1 MAEFNL
7 EGLLGNVFG
16 GGGNYLDEYLTPEQ
30 RAAMQRNAMLAASA
44 ALLKAGGEST
54 RRIGI
59 GEALGGAF
67 EAGQAGYEKAQTG
80 ALTQM
85 ALKQKLDEAKKAKDL
100 QKLIAGVFAPQAATR
115 GAAQDA
121 GMPVNPS
128 VARANQYR
136 QAAQMLA
143 MSGQGEQAMKY
154 EDLAQKLD
162 PRDEVQGGLTQLTD
176 QDGNPIMVQQFKSG
190 KIQTAP
196 GYGPARE
203 MVLQDVGGKL
213 IAIDKNATATGSEF
227 TLGMT
232 PYQQFQTNAELLK
245 LGMSREELNAKLK
258 NDAQRLSISE
268 RELALAVKR
277 FGLNEQEFVR
287 GNYQVEQAENGN
299 FVYVSKVPGMP
310 SIPVPGTGGK
320 QLSVGMT
327 PIQQADLAMQL
338 RRIGLSEAE
347 FDQKVKQDA
356 LKMGISQQELG
367 IALKRLDL
375 SMAEF
380 ARGNYEVKEADNGTF
395 MYVSKVPGMPAIPVM
410 GAGGN
415 PLTVGI
421 SATDQ
426 ARLNISLQQLGL
438 SKQEFDQKVKQDALR
453 MGIDQQNLGLALKR
467 YNLSAADFARGNYKV
482 QETETGFSYIPT
494 VPGLPTIPITGGGG
508 EPLKGKGG
516 ALTES
521 QSNAFGFA
529 QRMERVNGILAPLED
544 KGAYPGFGS
553 AIAGALPFVGG
564 TAQRS
569 VQSAD
574 VQRYQQAAN
583 DWIRAKLRKES
594 GAAIGVDEAKQEYS
608 TYFPMPNDKPANI
621 EQKRQAR
628 LLATEAMKTNAG
640 KTYTS
645 PAPVVPGAGGSGL
658 TWDPAQKK
666 FVNR

>member
-1 MAEFNL
+1 M
-7 EGLLGNVFG
+7 
-16 GGGNYLDEYLTPEQ
+16 
-30 RAAMQRNAMLAASA
+30 S
-44 ALLKAGGEST
+44 
-54 RRIGI
+54 
-59 GEALGGAF
+59 
-67 EAGQAGYEKAQTG
+67 
-80 ALTQM
+80 
-85 ALKQKLDEAKKAKDL
+85 LKQKMDEAKRAKEL
-100 QKLIAGVFAPQAATR
+100 NARLAGIMGTSGEMESPQTTANQLMQAGRAAFQAGDFTR
-115 GAAQDA
+115 AFDFYKQARE
-121 GMPVNPS
+121 VNP
-128 VARANQYR
+128 
-136 QAAQMLA
+136 
-143 MSGQGEQAMKY
+143 K
-154 EDLAQKLD
+154 
-162 PRDEVQGGLTQLTD
+162 DEVQGGLTQLTD
-176 QDGNPIMVQQFKSG
+176 ESGNPIMVQQFKSG
-190 KIQTAP
+190 KMVTAP
-196 GYGPARE
+196 GYGPPRE

-232 PYQQFQTNAELLK
+232 PYQKFQSDAELQK

-299 FVYVSKVPGMP
+299 FAYVSKVPGMP

-320 QLSVGMT
+320 QLSVGIS
-327 PIQQADLAMQL
+327 PAEQARLDISLQQL
-338 RRIGLSEAE
+338 GLSKQE

-375 SMAEF
+375 SMADF
-380 ARGNYEVKEADNGTF
+380 ARGNYQVEQAENGTF
-395 MYVSKVPGMPAIPVM
+395 MYVSKVPGLPAIPVL

-421 SATDQ
+421 SAAEQ

-467 YNLSAADFARGNYKV
+467 YNLSLSEFARGNYSVK
-482 QETETGFSYIPT
+482 ETEAGFSYVPT
-494 VPGLPTIPITGGGG
+494 VPGLPTIPIMGGGG

-529 QRMERVNGILAPLED
+529 QRMERVNGILAPLEAA
-544 KGAYPGFGS
+544 GSYPGVGS
-553 AIAGALPFVGG
+553 AVAGSIPFVGNF
-564 TAQRS
+564 TQRT

-574 VQRYQQAAN
+574 VQRYQQAAS

-594 GAAIGVDEAKQEYS
+594 GAAIGVDEAKQEYA
-608 TYFPMPNDKPANI
+608 TYFPMPNDSAANI

-628 LLATEAMKTNAG
+628 VLATEAMKTSAG
-640 KTYTS
+640 KTYTP
-645 PAPVVPGAGGSGL
+645 PAPLVPGAGGAGL

>member
-1 MAEFNL
+1 MADFNL
-7 EGLLGNVFG
+7 EGLLGNIGSAFS

-85 ALKQKLDEAKKAKDL
+85 AMKQKLEEAKRAKELNARLASIMGLSTPDEMESPEVTAN
-100 QKLIAGVFAPQAATR
+100 KLMQSGRAAIQAGDFTR
-115 GAAQDA
+115 GFDFYKQARE
-121 GMPVNPS
+121 VN
-128 VARANQYR
+128 
-136 QAAQMLA
+136 
-143 MSGQGEQAMKY
+143 
-154 EDLAQKLD
+154 
-162 PRDEVQGGLTQLTD
+162 PRDEVQGGLTSLTD
-176 QDGNPIMVQQFKSG
+176 EAGNPIMVQQFKSG
-190 KIQTAP
+190 KIVTAP
-196 GYGPARE
+196 GYGPPRE

-213 IAIDKNATATGSEF
+213 IAIDKNRMQTGSGL

-232 PYQQFQTNAELLK
+232 PYQQFQSNLDLEK
-245 LGMSREELNAKLK
+245 LGMSRQDLDAKLK

-277 FGLNEQEFVR
+277 FGLNEQEFAR
-287 GNYQVEQAENGN
+287 GNYQIEQAENGN

-320 QLSVGMT
+320 QLSVGLT
-327 PIQQADLAMQL
+327 PMQQQDLAIQL

-347 FDQKVKQDA
+347 F
-356 LKMGISQQELG
+356 
-367 IALKRLDL
+367 
-375 SMAEF
+375 
-380 ARGNYEVKEADNGTF
+380 ARGNYEIKEADNGTL
-395 MYVSKVPGMPAIPVM
+395 MYVSKTPGMPSIPVL

-421 SATDQ
+421 SPAEQ

-453 MGIDQQNLGLALKR
+453 MGIDQQQLGLAVKR
-467 YNLSAADFARGNYKV
+467 FKLSADEFARGNYSVK
-482 QETETGFSYIPT
+482 ETEGGFAYVPT
-494 VPGLPTIPITGGGG
+494 VPGLPTIPIMGGGN
-508 EPLKGKGG
+508 ETLKGKGA
-516 ALTES
+516 ALTEG

-529 QRMERVNGILAPLED
+529 QRMERANSILPPLEAS
-544 KGAYPGFGS
+544 GSYPGVGS
-553 AIAGALPFVGG
+553 AMAGAIPFVGG
-564 TAQRS
+564 AAQRT
-569 VQSAD
+569 VQSPD
-574 VQRYQQAAN
+574 VQRYQQAAS

-594 GAAIGVDEAKQEYS
+594 GAAIGVDEANQEYA
-608 TYFPMPNDKPANI
+608 TYFPMSGDSAAVI

-628 LLATEAMKTNAG
+628 LLATEAMKMSAG

-645 PAPVVPGAGGSGL
+645 PPPVVPGAGGSGL

>member
-7 EGLLGNVFG
+7 EGLLGNAFG
-16 GGGNYLDEYLTPEQ
+16 GGTGNFLDEYLTPEQ
-30 RAAMQRNAMLAASA
+30 RAMMQRNAMLAASA

-85 ALKQKLDEAKKAKDL
+85 SLKQKMDEAKRAKEL
-100 QKLIAGVFAPQAATR
+100 NARLAGIMGTSGEMESPQTTANQLMQAGRAAFQAGDFTR
-115 GAAQDA
+115 AFDFYKQARE
-121 GMPVNPS
+121 VNP
-128 VARANQYR
+128 
-136 QAAQMLA
+136 
-143 MSGQGEQAMKY
+143 K
-154 EDLAQKLD
+154 
-162 PRDEVQGGLTQLTD
+162 DEVQGGLTQLTD
-176 QDGNPIMVQQFKSG
+176 ESGNPIMVQQFKSG
-190 KIQTAP
+190 KMVTAP
-196 GYGPARE
+196 GYGPPRE

-232 PYQQFQTNAELLK
+232 PYQKFQSDAELQK

-320 QLSVGMT
+320 QLSVGIS
-327 PIQQADLAMQL
+327 P
-338 RRIGLSEAE
+338 AE
-347 FDQKVKQDA
+347 
-356 LKMGISQQELG
+356 
-367 IALKRLDL
+367 
-375 SMAEF
+375 
-380 ARGNYEVKEADNGTF
+380 
-395 MYVSKVPGMPAIPVM
+395 
-410 GAGGN
+410 
-415 PLTVGI
+415 
-421 SATDQ
+421 Q
-426 ARLNISLQQLGL
+426 ARLDISLQQLGL

-467 YNLSAADFARGNYKV
+467 YNLSLSEFARGNYSVK
-482 QETETGFSYIPT
+482 ETEAGFSYVPT
-494 VPGLPTIPITGGGG
+494 VPGLPTIPIMGGGG

-529 QRMERVNGILAPLED
+529 QRMERVNGILAPLEAA
-544 KGAYPGFGS
+544 GSYPGVGS
-553 AIAGALPFVGG
+553 AVAGSIPFVGNF
-564 TAQRS
+564 TQRT

-574 VQRYQQAAN
+574 VQRYQQAAS

-594 GAAIGVDEAKQEYS
+594 GAAIGVDEAKQEYA
-608 TYFPMPNDKPANI
+608 TYFPMPNDSAANI

-628 LLATEAMKTNAG
+628 VLATEAMKTSAG
-640 KTYTS
+640 KTYTP
-645 PAPVVPGAGGSGL
+645 PAPLVPGAGGAGL

>member
-7 EGLLGNVFG
+7 EGLLGNIGSAFGG

-85 ALKQKLDEAKKAKDL
+85 ALKQKLDEAKKAKAL
-100 QKLIAGVFAPQAATR
+100 NAALAGIMAAPVAGDMESPAAT
-115 GAAQDA
+115 
-121 GMPVNPS
+121 
-128 VARANQYR
+128 ANQLM
-136 QAAQMLA
+136 QAGRAA
-143 MSGQGEQAMKY
+143 IAAGDFTRGFDFYKQAR
-154 EDLAQKLD
+154 EVN

-176 QDGNPIMVQQFKSG
+176 EDGNPIMVQQFKSG

-196 GYGPARE
+196 GYGPPRE
-203 MVLQDVGGKL
+203 MVLQDVGGKM
-213 IAIDKNATATGSEF
+213 IAIDKARTQTGSEF

-232 PYQQFQTNAELLK
+232 PYQQFQSNAELQK

-327 PIQQADLAMQL
+327 PMQQADLAIQL
-338 RRIGLSEAE
+338 RRIGLSEEE
-347 FDQKVKQDA
+347 F
-356 LKMGISQQELG
+356 
-367 IALKRLDL
+367 KR
-375 SMAEF
+375 S
-380 ARGNYEVKEADNGTF
+380 NYQVEQADNGTF
-395 MYVSKVPGMPAIPVM
+395 MYVSKVPGMPSIPVL

-421 SATDQ
+421 PPAEQ

-467 YNLSAADFARGNYKV
+467 YNLSLSEFARGNYKV
-482 QETETGFSYIPT
+482 QETEAGFSYIPT

-529 QRMERVNGILAPLED
+529 QRMERVNGILAPLEAA
-544 KGAYPGFGS
+544 GSYPGVGS
-553 AIAGALPFVGG
+553 AVAGSIPFVGG
-564 TAQRS
+564 TAQQT

-574 VQRYQQAAN
+574 VQRYQQAAS

-594 GAAIGVDEAKQEYS
+594 GAAIGEKEAKDEYS
-608 TYFPMPNDKPANI
+608 TYFPMPGNSAAVI

-628 LLATEAMKTNAG
+628 ELATNAMKMNAG

-645 PAPVVPGAGGSGL
+645 PAPVAPAPGTGGL

>member
-7 EGLLGNVFG
+7 EGLLGNAFG
-16 GGGNYLDEYLTPEQ
+16 GGSGNFLDEYLTEDQ
-30 RAAMQRNAMLAASA
+30 RRMMQRNAMLAASA

-85 ALKQKLDEAKKAKDL
+85 ALKTKMDEAKRAKEL
-100 QKLIAGVFAPQAATR
+100 NAALAGIMGASTTGEMELPQETANKLMQAGRAAVQAGDFTR
-115 GAAQDA
+115 GFEFYKQARE
-121 GMPVNPS
+121 VN
-128 VARANQYR
+128 
-136 QAAQMLA
+136 
-143 MSGQGEQAMKY
+143 
-154 EDLAQKLD
+154 

-176 QDGNPIMVQQFKSG
+176 EDGNPIMVQQFKSG
-190 KIQTAP
+190 KMQTAP
-196 GYGPARE
+196 GYGPPRE

-213 IAIDKNATATGSEF
+213 IAIDKARTQTGSEF

-232 PYQQFQTNAELLK
+232 DYQKFQSNLELEK
-245 LGMSREELNAKLK
+245 LGMSRTELDAKLK

-320 QLSVGMT
+320 QLSVGIS
-327 PIQQADLAMQL
+327 PADQARLDISLQQL
-338 RRIGLSEAE
+338 GLSKQE

-380 ARGNYEVKEADNGTF
+380 ARGNYEVKEAENGTF

-467 YNLSAADFARGNYKV
+467 YNLSAAEYARGNYSV
-482 QETETGFSYIPT
+482 RETEGGFSYVPA

-508 EPLKGKGG
+508 EPLKGKSEAPAAFSEAAKKLNNLKGNISAYKTEIDADKTVFPSEIPLPFGARIPLPTGADTARLRGKYQSLLMGVKDLYELG
-516 ALTES
+516 ALTGPDMGIISEQLTNPAS
-521 QSNAFGFA
+521 FA
-529 QRMERVNGILAPLED
+529 GMFTSRAAMKEQIKVLED
-544 KGAYPGFGS
+544 M
-553 AIAGALPFVGG
+553 AGRAEENLSSTYKRKIPAASTLGMGGG
-564 TAQRS
+564 T
-569 VQSAD
+569 
-574 VQRYQQAAN
+574 
-583 DWIRAKLRKES
+583 
-594 GAAIGVDEAKQEYS
+594 
-608 TYFPMPNDKPANI
+608 
-621 EQKRQAR
+621 
-628 LLATEAMKTNAG
+628 
-640 KTYTS
+640 
-645 PAPVVPGAGGSGL
+645 L

>member
-7 EGLLGNVFG
+7 EGLLGNIGSAFG

-67 EAGQAGYEKAQTG
+67 EAGQAGYEKAQTS

-85 ALKQKLDEAKKAKDL
+85 ALKQKMDEAKKAKAL
-100 QKLIAGVFAPQAATR
+100 NAALAGIMGASATGEMESPQTTANQLMQAGRAAIQAGDFTR
-115 GAAQDA
+115 GFDFYKQ
-121 GMPVNPS
+121 
-128 VARANQYR
+128 AREV
-136 QAAQMLA
+136 
-143 MSGQGEQAMKY
+143 S
-154 EDLAQKLD
+154 

-176 QDGNPIMVQQFKSG
+176 EAGNPIMVQQFKSG

-196 GYGPARE
+196 GYGPPRE

-213 IAIDKNATATGSEF
+213 IAIDKNRMQTGSEF

-232 PYQQFQTNAELLK
+232 PYQKFQSDAELQK

-320 QLSVGMT
+320 QLGVGIT
-327 PIQQADLAMQL
+327 PMQQADLAMQL
-338 RRIGLSEAE
+338 RRLNLSE
-347 FDQKVKQDA
+347 
-356 LKMGISQQELG
+356 
-367 IALKRLDL
+367 
-375 SMAEF
+375 AEF
-380 ARGNYEVKEADNGTF
+380 ARGNYEVKEAENGTL
-395 MYVSKVPGMPAIPVM
+395 MYVSRVPGMPAIPVM

-421 SATDQ
+421 SPTEQ

-467 YNLSAADFARGNYKV
+467 YNLSAAEYARGNYSVK
-482 QETETGFSYIPT
+482 ETEGGFAYVPA
-494 VPGLPTIPITGGGG
+494 VPGLPTIPITAAGG

-529 QRMERVNGILAPLED
+529 QRMERVNGILAPLEAA
-544 KGAYPGFGS
+544 GSYPGVGS
-553 AIAGALPFVGG
+553 AVAGSIPLVGG
-564 TAQRS
+564 IAQRT
-569 VQSAD
+569 VQNAD

-594 GAAIGVDEAKQEYS
+594 GAAIGVDEARQEYA
-608 TYFPMPNDKPANI
+608 TYFPMPNDSAAVI
-621 EQKRQAR
+621 DQKREAR
-628 LLATEAMKTNAG
+628 ILATDAMKTSAG

-645 PAPVVPGAGGSGL
+645 PAPGGGGL

>member
-7 EGLLGNVFG
+7 EGLLGNAFG
-16 GGGNYLDEYLTPEQ
+16 GGSGNFLDEYLTEDQ
-30 RAAMQRNAMLAASA
+30 RRMMQRNAMLAASA

-85 ALKQKLDEAKKAKDL
+85 ALKTKMDEAKRAKEL
-100 QKLIAGVFAPQAATR
+100 NAALAGIMGASTTGEMELPQETANKLMQAGRAAVQAGDFTR
-115 GAAQDA
+115 GFEFYKQARD
-121 GMPVNPS
+121 VNP
-128 VARANQYR
+128 
-136 QAAQMLA
+136 
-143 MSGQGEQAMKY
+143 K
-154 EDLAQKLD
+154 
-162 PRDEVQGGLTQLTD
+162 DEVQGGLTQLTD
-176 QDGNPIMVQQFKSG
+176 EAGNPIMVQQFKSG

-196 GYGPARE
+196 GYGPPRE
-203 MVLQDVGGKL
+203 MVLQDVGGVML
-213 IAIDKNATATGSEF
+213 AIDKARTQTGSLF
-227 TLGMT
+227 TLGMN
-232 PYQQFQTNAELLK
+232 PYQQFQSNLELEK
-245 LGMSREELNAKLK
+245 LGMSRTELDAKLK

-277 FGLNEQEFVR
+277 FGLSEAEFAR
-287 GNYQVEQAENGN
+287 GNYQVEQAEGGN

-327 PIQQADLAMQL
+327 PIQQADLAIQL

-356 LKMGISQQELG
+356 LRMGISQQELG

-380 ARGNYEVKEADNGTF
+380 ARGNYEVKEAENGTF
-395 MYVSKVPGMPAIPVM
+395 MYVSKVPGMPAIPVL

-421 SATDQ
+421 SPAEQ

-529 QRMERVNGILAPLED
+529 QRMERVNGILGPLEAA
-544 KGAYPGFGS
+544 GSYPGVGS
-553 AIAGALPFVGG
+553 AMAGALPFVGG
-564 TAQRS
+564 FTQRT
-569 VQSAD
+569 VQGAD

-594 GAAIGVDEAKQEYS
+594 GAAIGVDEAKQEYA
-608 TYFPMPNDKPANI
+608 TYFPMPNDSAAVI

-628 LLATEAMKTNAG
+628 VLATEAMKTSAG

-645 PAPVVPGAGGSGL
+645 PAPVLPGAGGSGL

>member
-7 EGLLGNVFG
+7 EGLLGNIGSAFG
-16 GGGNYLDEYLTPEQ
+16 GGTGNFLDEYLTEDQ
-30 RAAMQRNAMLAASA
+30 RRMMQRNAMLAASA

-85 ALKQKLDEAKKAKDL
+85 ALKQKMDEAKRAKEL
-100 QKLIAGVFAPQAATR
+100 NAALAGIMGASTTGEMESPQETANKLMQAGRAAVQAGDFTR
-115 GAAQDA
+115 GFDFYKQARD
-121 GMPVNPS
+121 VNP
-128 VARANQYR
+128 
-136 QAAQMLA
+136 
-143 MSGQGEQAMKY
+143 K
-154 EDLAQKLD
+154 
-162 PRDEVQGGLTQLTD
+162 DEVQGGLTQLTD
-176 QDGNPIMVQQFKSG
+176 QDGTPIMVQQFKSG
-190 KIQTAP
+190 RVVTAP
-196 GYGPARE
+196 GYGPPRE
-203 MVLQDVGGKL
+203 MVLQDVGGKT
-213 IAIDKNATATGSEF
+213 IAIDKARTPTGSEF
-227 TLGMT
+227 TLGMN
-232 PYQQFQTNAELLK
+232 PYQQFQSNLELEK
-245 LGMSREELNAKLK
+245 LGMSRTELDAKLK

-277 FGLNEQEFVR
+277 FGLSEAEFAR

-327 PIQQADLAMQL
+327 PIQQADLAIQL
-338 RRIGLSEAE
+338 RRIGLSEVE

-356 LKMGISQQELG
+356 LKMGISQQELN

-380 ARGNYEVKEADNGTF
+380 ARGNYQVEQAENGTF

-421 SATDQ
+421 SATEQ

-467 YNLSAADFARGNYKV
+467 YNLSLSEFARGNYKV

-544 KGAYPGFGS
+544 KGAYPGVGS

-574 VQRYQQAAN
+574 VQRYQQAAS

-594 GAAIGVDEAKQEYS
+594 GAAIGVDEAKQEYA
-608 TYFPMPNDKPANI
+608 TYFPMPNDSAAVI

-628 LLATEAMKTNAG
+628 VLATEAMKTSAG
-640 KTYTS
+640 KTYTP
-645 PAPVVPGAGGSGL
+645 PAPVLPGTGGSGL

>member
-1 MAEFNL
+1 
-7 EGLLGNVFG
+7 
-16 GGGNYLDEYLTPEQ
+16 
-30 RAAMQRNAMLAASA
+30 MQRNAMLAASA

-85 ALKQKLDEAKKAKDL
+85 AFKQKMDEAKKAKAL
-100 QKLIAGVFAPQAATR
+100 NAALAGIMGAPVAGDMESPAATANQLMQAGRMAIAAGDFTR
-115 GAAQDA
+115 GFDFYKQARE
-121 GMPVNPS
+121 VNP
-128 VARANQYR
+128 
-136 QAAQMLA
+136 
-143 MSGQGEQAMKY
+143 
-154 EDLAQKLD
+154 
-162 PRDEVQGGLTQLTD
+162 PDEVQGGLTQLTD
-176 QDGNPIMVQQFKSG
+176 EAGKPIMVQLFKSG
-190 KIQTAP
+190 KMVTAP
-196 GYGPARE
+196 GYGPPRE

-213 IAIDKNATATGSEF
+213 IAIDKNATVTGSEF

-232 PYQQFQTNAELLK
+232 PYQKFQSDTELQK

-268 RELALAVKR
+268 RELSLAVKK
-277 FGLNEQEFVR
+277 FGLSELEFAR
-287 GNYQVEQAENGN
+287 GNYQIEQAEDGN
-299 FVYVSKVPGMP
+299 FVYVSKVPGTP

-320 QLSVGMT
+320 QLGVGMT
-327 PIQQADLAMQL
+327 PIQRANLDIELQKLGMSRTELDAKLKNDADRLNISKQELQLAI
-338 RRIGLSEAE
+338 RRVGLSE
-347 FDQKVKQDA
+347 
-356 LKMGISQQELG
+356 
-367 IALKRLDL
+367 
-375 SMAEF
+375 AEF
-380 ARGNYEVKEADNGTF
+380 ARGNYEVKEADNGTL
-395 MYVSKVPGMPAIPVM
+395 MYVSKTPGVPAIPVM

-438 SKQEFDQKVKQDALR
+438 SREQFDQKIKQDALR

-467 YNLSAADFARGNYKV
+467 YNLSAAEFARGNYSVK
-482 QETETGFSYIPT
+482 ETEAGFSYVPT
-494 VPGLPTIPITGGGG
+494 VPGLPTIPIMGGGG

-529 QRMERVNGILAPLED
+529 QRMERVNGILAPLEAA
-544 KGAYPGFGS
+544 GSYPGVGS
-553 AIAGALPFVGG
+553 AVAGSIPFVGG
-564 TAQRS
+564 AAQQT

-574 VQRYQQAAN
+574 VQRYQQAAS

-594 GAAIGVDEAKQEYS
+594 GAVIGEKEAKDEYS
-608 TYFPMPNDKPANI
+608 TYFPMTGNSAAVI

-628 LLATEAMKTNAG
+628 VLATEAMKMSAG

-645 PAPVVPGAGGSGL
+645 PAPVVPGAGGGGL

-666 FVNR
+666 FVNK

>member
-16 GGGNYLDEYLTPEQ
+16 GGGGNFLDEYLTPEQ

-59 GEALGGAF
+59 GEALGEALQ
-67 EAGQAGYEKAQTG
+67 AGQAGYEKAQTG

-85 ALKQKLDEAKKAKDL
+85 SLKQKLEEAKRAKDL
-100 QKLIAGVFAPQAATR
+100 NATLAGIMGASTTGEMESPEVIANKLMQSGRAAMAVGDFTR
-115 GAAQDA
+115 GFDFYKQARD
-121 GMPVNPS
+121 VN
-128 VARANQYR
+128 
-136 QAAQMLA
+136 
-143 MSGQGEQAMKY
+143 
-154 EDLAQKLD
+154 

-176 QDGNPIMVQQFKSG
+176 EAGSPIMVQQFKSG

-196 GYGPARE
+196 GYGPPRE

-213 IAIDKNATATGSEF
+213 VAIDKNRTQTGSEF

-232 PYQQFQTNAELLK
+232 PYQQFQSNAELQK

-327 PIQQADLAMQL
+327 PIQQADLAIQL
-338 RRIGLSEAE
+338 RRIGLSEEE
-347 FDQKVKQDA
+347 FK
-356 LKMGISQQELG
+356 
-367 IALKRLDL
+367 
-375 SMAEF
+375 
-380 ARGNYEVKEADNGTF
+380 RGNYELKEADNGTI
-395 MYVSKVPGMPAIPVM
+395 MYVSKTPGMPSIPVL

-421 SATDQ
+421 PPAEQ

-467 YNLSAADFARGNYKV
+467 YNLSLSEFARGNYKV
-482 QETETGFSYIPT
+482 QETEAGFSYIPT

-529 QRMERVNGILAPLED
+529 QRMERVNGILAPLEAA
-544 KGAYPGFGS
+544 GSYPGVGS
-553 AIAGALPFVGG
+553 AVAGSIPFVGG
-564 TAQRS
+564 ITQRT

-594 GAAIGVDEAKQEYS
+594 GAAIGADEARQEYA
-608 TYFPMPNDKPANI
+608 TYFPMPNDSTAVI

-628 LLATEAMKTNAG
+628 ELATNAMKTSAG
-640 KTYTS
+640 KTYTP
-645 PAPVVPGAGGSGL
+645 PAPDVGGL

-666 FVNR
+666 FVKP

>member
-1 MAEFNL
+1 MADFSF
-7 EGLLGNVFG
+7 EGLLGGINNAFG
-16 GGGNYLDEYLTPEQ
+16 GGSSNYLDEYLTPEQ
-30 RAAMQRNAMLAASA
+30 KRAMQRNAMLAASA

-59 GEALGGAF
+59 GEALGEALQ
-67 EAGQAGYEKAQTG
+67 AGQGGYEKAQTG

-85 ALKQKLDEAKKAKDL
+85 ALKQKMDEAKKAKEL
-100 QKLIAGVFAPQAATR
+100 NARLAGIMGASATGEMESPQTTANQLMQAGRAAIQAGDFTR
-115 GAAQDA
+115 GFDF
-121 GMPVNPS
+121 
-128 VARANQYR
+128 YR
-136 QAAQMLA
+136 Q
-143 MSGQGEQAMKY
+143 SREVN
-154 EDLAQKLD
+154 
-162 PRDEVQGGLTQLTD
+162 PRDELQGGLTPASD
-176 QDGNPIMVQQFKSG
+176 ENGNPILVKVYKSG
-190 KIQTAP
+190 KVVTAEGFGVP
-196 GYGPARE
+196 RE
-203 MVLQDVGGKL
+203 MVLQDIGGKMV
-213 IAIDKNATATGSEF
+213 AIDKARTKTGSEL

-232 PYQQFQTNAELLK
+232 PYQQFQSNLELEK
-245 LGMSREELNAKLK
+245 LGMSRQDLDAKLK

-277 FGLNEQEFVR
+277 FGLNEQEFAR
-287 GNYQVEQAENGN
+287 GNYQVEQAENGT

-320 QLSVGMT
+320 QLSVGIT
-327 PIQQADLAMQL
+327 PMQQADLAIQL
-338 RRIGLSEAE
+338 RRIGLSE
-347 FDQKVKQDA
+347 
-356 LKMGISQQELG
+356 
-367 IALKRLDL
+367 
-375 SMAEF
+375 AEF
-380 ARGNYEVKEADNGTF
+380 ARGNYEVKEADNGTL

-421 SATDQ
+421 SPAEQ

-467 YNLSAADFARGNYKV
+467 YNLSAAEYARGNYSVK
-482 QETETGFSYIPT
+482 ETESGFAYVPA
-494 VPGLPTIPITGGGG
+494 VPGLPTIPIMGSGG

-529 QRMERVNGILAPLED
+529 QRMERVNGILAPLEE
-544 KGAYPGFGS
+544 KGAYPGVGS
-553 AIAGALPFVGG
+553 AIAGAIPFVGG
-564 TAQRS
+564 TAARLAQN
-569 VQSAD
+569 AD
-574 VQRYQQAAN
+574 VQRYQQAAS

-594 GAAIGVDEAKQEYS
+594 GAAIGADEAKQEYA
-608 TYFPMPNDKPANI
+608 TYFPVTGDSAAVI

-628 LLATEAMKTNAG
+628 MVATEAMKMSAG
-640 KTYTS
+640 KTYTP

>member
-7 EGLLGNVFG
+7 EGLLGNMGNAFG
-16 GGGNYLDEYLTPEQ
+16 GGGGNFLDEYLTPEQ
-30 RAAMQRNAMLAASA
+30 RAAMQRNAMLSASA

-85 ALKQKLDEAKKAKDL
+85 ALKQKMDEAKKAKEL
-100 QKLIAGVFAPQAATR
+100 NAALAGIMGAPVAGDMESPAATANQLMQAGRAAIAAGDFTR
-115 GAAQDA
+115 GFDFYKQARE
-121 GMPVNPS
+121 VNP
-128 VARANQYR
+128 
-136 QAAQMLA
+136 
-143 MSGQGEQAMKY
+143 K
-154 EDLAQKLD
+154 
-162 PRDEVQGGLTQLTD
+162 DEVQGGLTQLTD
-176 QDGNPIMVQQFKSG
+176 ESGNPIMVQQFKSG
-190 KIQTAP
+190 KIVTAP
-196 GYGPARE
+196 GYGPPRE

-213 IAIDKNATATGSEF
+213 IAIDKNATTTGSVF

-232 PYQQFQTNAELLK
+232 PFQKFQSDAELQR
-245 LGMSREELNAKLK
+245 LGMSREELDAKLK

-268 RELALAVKR
+268 KELALAVKR
-277 FGLNEQEFVR
+277 FGL
-287 GNYQVEQAENGN
+287 
-299 FVYVSKVPGMP
+299 
-310 SIPVPGTGGK
+310 
-320 QLSVGMT
+320 
-327 PIQQADLAMQL
+327 
-338 RRIGLSEAE
+338 SE
-347 FDQKVKQDA
+347 
-356 LKMGISQQELG
+356 
-367 IALKRLDL
+367 
-375 SMAEF
+375 AEF
-380 ARGNYEVKEADNGTF
+380 ARGNYEVKEADNGTL
-395 MYVSKVPGMPAIPVM
+395 MYVSKVPGMPAIPVL

-421 SATDQ
+421 SPVEQ

-467 YNLSAADFARGNYKV
+467 YNLSAAEFARGNYSVK
-482 QETETGFSYIPT
+482 ETEAGFSYVPT
-494 VPGLPTIPITGGGG
+494 VPGLPTIPIMSGGN
-508 EPLKGKGG
+508 EPLKGKGA

-544 KGAYPGFGS
+544 KGAYPGVGS
-553 AIAGALPFVGG
+553 AVAGALPFVGG
-564 TAQRS
+564 TAQRN

-574 VQRYQQAAN
+574 VQRYQQAAS

-594 GAAIGVDEAKQEYS
+594 GAAIGVDEARQEYA
-608 TYFPMPNDKPANI
+608 TYFPMPGDSAAVI

-628 LLATEAMKTNAG
+628 MLATDAMKMNAG

-645 PAPVVPGAGGSGL
+645 PPPVVSGAGGSGL

>member
-1 MAEFNL
+1 
-7 EGLLGNVFG
+7 
-16 GGGNYLDEYLTPEQ
+16 
-30 RAAMQRNAMLAASA
+30 
-44 ALLKAGGEST
+44 
-54 RRIGI
+54 
-59 GEALGGAF
+59 
-67 EAGQAGYEKAQTG
+67 
-80 ALTQM
+80 M
-85 ALKQKLDEAKKAKDL
+85 ALKQKLDEAKKAKAL
-100 QKLIAGVFAPQAATR
+100 NAALAGIMGAPVAGDMESPAAT
-115 GAAQDA
+115 
-121 GMPVNPS
+121 
-128 VARANQYR
+128 ANQLM
-136 QAAQMLA
+136 QAGRAA
-143 MSGQGEQAMKY
+143 IAAGDFTRGFDFYKQAR
-154 EDLAQKLD
+154 EVN

-176 QDGNPIMVQQFKSG
+176 EDGNPIMVQQFKSG

-196 GYGPARE
+196 GYGPPRE
-203 MVLQDVGGKL
+203 MVLQDVGGKM
-213 IAIDKNATATGSEF
+213 IAIDKARTQTGSEF

-232 PYQQFQTNAELLK
+232 PYQQFQSNAELQK

-327 PIQQADLAMQL
+327 PMQQADLAIQL
-338 RRIGLSEAE
+338 RRIGLSEEE
-347 FDQKVKQDA
+347 F
-356 LKMGISQQELG
+356 
-367 IALKRLDL
+367 KR
-375 SMAEF
+375 S
-380 ARGNYEVKEADNGTF
+380 NYQVEQADNGTF

-421 SATDQ
+421 PPAEQ

-467 YNLSAADFARGNYKV
+467 YNLSLSEFARGNYKV
-482 QETETGFSYIPT
+482 QETEAGFSYIPT

-529 QRMERVNGILAPLED
+529 QRMERVNGILAPLEAA
-544 KGAYPGFGS
+544 GSYPGVGS
-553 AIAGALPFVGG
+553 AVAGSIPFVGG
-564 TAQRS
+564 ITQRT
-569 VQSAD
+569 VQSPD
-574 VQRYQQAAN
+574 VQRYQQAAS

-594 GAAIGVDEAKQEYS
+594 GAAIGVDEAKQEYA
-608 TYFPMPNDKPANI
+608 TYFPMPNDSTAVI

-628 LLATEAMKTNAG
+628 IVATEAMKMSAG
-640 KTYTS
+640 KTYTP
-645 PAPVVPGAGGSGL
+645 PAPDVGGL

>member
-1 MAEFNL
+1 MADFNL
-7 EGLLGNVFG
+7 EGLLGNIGSAFS

-85 ALKQKLDEAKKAKDL
+85 SLKQKMEESKRAKALNAQLASIMGLSTPTADES
-100 QKLIAGVFAPQAATR
+100 PAAT
-115 GAAQDA
+115 
-121 GMPVNPS
+121 
-128 VARANQYR
+128 ANQLMEAGR
-136 QAAQMLA
+136 AA
-143 MSGQGEQAMKY
+143 MSAGDFTRGFDFYKQAR
-154 EDLAQKLD
+154 EVN

-176 QDGNPIMVQQFKSG
+176 EAGNPIMVQQFKSG
-190 KIQTAP
+190 KVVTAP
-196 GYGPARE
+196 GYGPPRE
-203 MVLQDVGGKL
+203 MVLQDVGGRMV
-213 IAIDKNATATGSEF
+213 AIDKARTPTGSVL
-227 TLGMT
+227 TLGMN
-232 PYQQFQTNAELLK
+232 PYQQFQSNLELEK
-245 LGMSREELNAKLK
+245 LGMSRQDLDAKLK

-277 FGLNEQEFVR
+277 FGLNEQEFAR

-320 QLSVGMT
+320 QLSVGLT
-327 PIQQADLAMQL
+327 PIQQQDLAIQL
-338 RRIGLSEAE
+338 RRVGLSE
-347 FDQKVKQDA
+347 
-356 LKMGISQQELG
+356 
-367 IALKRLDL
+367 
-375 SMAEF
+375 AEF
-380 ARGNYEVKEADNGTF
+380 ARGNYEVREADNGTL
-395 MYVSKVPGMPAIPVM
+395 MYVSKTPGMPSIPVL

-421 SATDQ
+421 SPAEQ

-453 MGIDQQNLGLALKR
+453 MGIDQQQLGLAVKR
-467 YNLSAADFARGNYKV
+467 FKLSADEFARGNYSIK
-482 QETETGFSYIPT
+482 ETEGGFAYVPA
-494 VPGLPTIPITGGGG
+494 VPGLPTIPIMGGSG
-508 EPLKGKGG
+508 EPLKGKGT
-516 ALTES
+516 ALTEG

-529 QRMERVNGILAPLED
+529 QRMERVNSILPQLEAS
-544 KGAYPGFGS
+544 GSYPGVGS
-553 AIAGALPFVGG
+553 AMAGAIPFVGG
-564 TAQRS
+564 AAQRT
-569 VQSAD
+569 VQSPD
-574 VQRYQQAAN
+574 VQRYQQAAS

-594 GAAIGVDEAKQEYS
+594 GAAIGVDEANQEYA
-608 TYFPMPNDKPANI
+608 TYFPMSGDSAAVI

-628 LLATEAMKTNAG
+628 MLATEAMKMSAG

-645 PAPVVPGAGGSGL
+645 PPPIVPGAGGSGL